1 MRNVVRFTKVGSNI
15 LYQHEIS
22 LYMKSK
28 IVYYTIA
35 VKKDNSMMSHC
46 VFYCV

>member
-22 LYMKSK
+22 LYMKTK
-28 IVYYTIA
+28 IVYYTRP
-35 VKKDNSMMSHC
+35 VGC
-46 VFYCV
+46 CEERQ